1 MSTTRCPE
9 GHLFSPRRHGNICPY
24 CSKTVLLSSKS
35 NSSDDDDYG
44 RLYEESAYMDDLG
57 VMDPVT
63 GWLVC
68 IEGASKGRD
77 YRIRTEKNFIGRSDG
92 MDIQILGDN
101 NVAKKNHAII
111 VYDPKKRQ
119 TLLLPGDS
127 KGLVYYNDEA
137 IYAPTELSPY
147 DTIEVGNSKF
157 IFISLCGENFEWP
170 ELDGVADKAEK
181 DDI

>member
-1 MSTTRCPE
+1 MSVTRCPE
-9 GHLFSPRRHGNICPY
+9 GHIFSARRYGNICPY
-24 CSKTVLLSSKS
+24 CSKAVLLSSRPDS
-35 NSSDDDDYG
+35 ADDDYE
-44 RLYEESAYMDDLG
+44 RLYEEASEDLG

-63 GWLVC
+63 GWLIC

-101 NVAKKNHAII
+101 NIAKKNHATI

-127 KGLVYYNDEA
+127 HGLVYYNDEA
-137 IYAPTELSPY
+137 IYAPVELAPY
-147 DTIEVGNSKF
+147 DTIEIGKSKF
-157 IFISLCGENFEWP
+157 LFIPLCGENFEWP
-170 ELDGVADKAEK
+170 ELDEAAKKEQPNDT
-181 DDI
+181 